1 MVPDIMKKW
10 LHPLFFATALFS
22 VPLIFPT
29 CVFAGEKLSQD
40 VSMATT
46 GGTTTGSNTD
56 QFWSL
61 FKAHDYAGAASAFE
75 SIAASGR
82 LDANVVYYAA
92 LANQQIYKEAR
103 ARQLFAYVIS
113 AFPNSTQATYAQT
126 RLGASNSKSATNAS
140 PPSQSNNSELPL
152 SVQKALP
159 PEMQALLK
167 TDAGKLAVAQSMR
180 DQKANADIISNAE
193 CKGVLNTAKIASAT
207 PSAGFANTGTP
218 RVRGGHPFSPDQ
230 IAREGPN
237 GIDQTNAPNC
247 WFESAMSA
255 LAQLPKGQRLI
266 SQMISYGEGDSFL
279 VRFPGDGVEYKIT
292 IDDLRRSGVNSTA
305 LWASLLD
312 YAERQKFPN
321 NVGASGVDAD
331 KHRLQVG
338 LGSIT
343 GCGAEMIYPA
353 QVSKQDVISFIYGAV
368 SSHNPITAG
377 TAGRNKSVPAPVIE
391 AHAYTIIGF
400 DPSRSM
406 VTIRN
411 PHGRRAR
418 RFSWDDDPQHLKF
431 EQLDDG
437 VFKMNVDLFCD
448 SFGSVCRSFI

>member
-1 MVPDIMKKW
+1 MKKG
-10 LHPLFFATALFS
+10 LRHTFFATALCS
-22 VPLIFPT
+22 VPLLLPT
-29 CVFAGEKLSQD
+29 VAFGGEKLSQNI
-40 VSMATT
+40 SSATT
-46 GGTTTGSNTD
+46 GGAPNSSNTD

-61 FKAHDYAGAASAFE
+61 YKAHDYAGAASAFE

-92 LANQQIYKEAR
+92 LSNQQIYKETR
-103 ARQLFAYVIS
+103 ARQLFAYVVS

-126 RLGASNSKSATNAS
+126 RLDASNSNVATKASA
-140 PPSQSNNSELPL
+140 PSQSNTSELPL

-167 TDAGKLAVAQSMR
+167 TDAGKLAVVQSMR
-180 DQKANADIISNAE
+180 DQKANVDIVSNAE
-193 CKGVLNTAKIASAT
+193 SKGILNPAKISSAS

-218 RVRGGHPFSPDQ
+218 RVRGEHPFSPEQ
-230 IAREGPN
+230 IAKEGPN

-266 SQMISYGEGDSFL
+266 SQMISYGEGDSYL

-292 IDDLRRSGVNSTA
+292 VADLRRSGVKSTA

-353 QVSKQDVISFIYGAV
+353 KVSRQEVISFIYGAV

-400 DPSRSM
+400 DPSRSLI
-406 VTIRN
+406 TIRN